1 MPKYLSRWTTTARE
15 GLTAAVRP
23 TAASR
28 HPVSWS
34 SISMQ
39 NNLFCNLKL
48 WVNFKLYFKVS
59 FETIF
64 FSFQLA
70 IPLTFWT
77 DNSCSFQLKSFF
89 FFIIWES
96 LSPCRCWVC
105 LLRQGCPLLWS
116 SLVHPLSVYT
126 YICFSLSEWDCSLSE
141 WDGNLS
147 SPSSVSFPN
156 PFAPH
161 FLSVYS
167 LYCHYLDLGHH
178 MDAIFK
184 FANNILNNL
193 RNTGINPLFPLNG
206 KKYRLFHFLDHSLI
220 TFISFENQMTVPVG
234 VVMQHQSS
242 AQRNV
247 TFPLNYITARRAP
260 VSWVL
265 EYSLVINVEFQFS
278 VKYCQVN

>member
-1 MPKYLSRWTTTARE
+1 MSQFQTLIQGFILNNIFQFSI
-15 GLTAAVRP
+15 GN
-23 TAASR
+23 
-28 HPVSWS
+28 S
-34 SISMQ
+34 S
-39 NNLFCNLKL
+39 
-48 WVNFKLYFKVS
+48 
-59 FETIF
+59 
-64 FSFQLA
+64 
-70 IPLTFWT
+70 FWT

-220 TFISFENQMTVPVG
+220 TFISFENQMAVPVG
-234 VVMQHQSS
+234 VVM
-242 AQRNV
+242 
-247 TFPLNYITARRAP
+247 
-260 VSWVL
+260 
-265 EYSLVINVEFQFS
+265 
-278 VKYCQVN
+278 

>member
-1 MPKYLSRWTTTARE
+1 MSAAQTRWTTTARE

-39 NNLFCNLKL
+39 NNLFCTLKL
-48 WVNFKLYFKVS
+48 
-59 FETIF
+59 
-64 FSFQLA
+64 
-70 IPLTFWT
+70 
-77 DNSCSFQLKSFF
+77 
-89 FFIIWES
+89 
-96 LSPCRCWVC
+96 CWVC

-206 KKYRLFHFLDHSLI
+206 KKYRLFHFLGPLPNYFYIFWES
-220 TFISFENQMTVPVG
+220 NG
-234 VVMQHQSS
+234 SS
-242 AQRNV
+242 CGRCYV
-247 TFPLNYITARRAP
+247 TPIFC
-260 VSWVL
+260 S
-265 EYSLVINVEFQFS
+265 E
-278 VKYCQVN
+278 

>member
-1 MPKYLSRWTTTARE
+1 MLRSSSKMLPSGELLHRDQEVLPKRCLLHKQG
-15 GLTAAVRP
+15 GL
-23 TAASR
+23 
-28 HPVSWS
+28 
-34 SISMQ
+34 
-39 NNLFCNLKL
+39 
-48 WVNFKLYFKVS
+48 
-59 FETIF
+59 
-64 FSFQLA
+64 QL
-70 IPLTFWT
+70 PGRDWLLQ
-77 DNSCSFQLKSFF
+77 SGQLLRAG
-89 FFIIWES
+89 I
-96 LSPCRCWVC
+96 LCWVC

-206 KKYRLFHFLDHSLI
+206 KKYRLFHFLGPLPYYFYIFWES
-220 TFISFENQMTVPVG
+220 NG
-234 VVMQHQSS
+234 SS
-242 AQRNV
+242 CGRCYV
-247 TFPLNYITARRAP
+247 TPIFC
-260 VSWVL
+260 S
-265 EYSLVINVEFQFS
+265 E
-278 VKYCQVN
+278 